1 MTNDPLTRPSRL
13 LWRAE
18 GARALIE
25 LAQFWAAFPLLAH
38 ALPRGDGHTVL
49 TIPGFVADD
58 SSMRPLR
65 TLLSRRGYWA
75 QPWSLGRNL
84 GPTRQVLDGMS
95 KRLTELYAGSGRPV
109 SLIGQSLGGVY
120 ARDLARRH
128 PDMVRGVITLGSP
141 FRLDRREHNSHR
153 TNTGDLFAATRGSH
167 SPEFA
172 QRAPESQL
180 PPLPV
185 PATAIYSRTDG
196 VVPWRSCLE
205 HDGPL
210 SESLEVV
217 SSHCGLGVHLGAVA
231 IILDRVAQPEGRWQP
246 FHRLTTRAA

>member
-1 MTNDPLTRPSRL
+1 MLT
-13 LWRAE
+13 
-18 GARALIE
+18 
-25 LAQFWAAFPLLAH
+25 F
-38 ALPRGDGHTVL
+38 
-49 TIPGFVADD
+49 PGFVADD

-153 TNTGDLFAATRGSH
+153 TNTGDLFAATR
-167 SPEFA
+167 
-172 QRAPESQL
+172 L
-180 PPLPV
+180 
-185 PATAIYSRTDG
+185 
-196 VVPWRSCLE
+196 
-205 HDGPL
+205 
-210 SESLEVV
+210 
-217 SSHCGLGVHLGAVA
+217 
-231 IILDRVAQPEGRWQP
+231 AQPGV
-246 FHRLTTRAA
+246 RAARPGEPAAPAPGASDRDLLPHRRCRAMALVPGTRRAAEREPRGRQQPLRPRRPPRRRGHHSRPRRPARRPMAAVSPAYHPGPPNLTHRRRRGAHMTSRVHANGIDIAFETFGSAEHPPCC